1 MHPSKL
7 AVLCL
12 LVASC
17 VWAKSGPPI
26 PKPQVEASQA
36 ITLARDA
43 LLVGRGLKDMDIA
56 APRDY
61 ILVRMEYVESESGTW
76 AWDLEFVHPIHN
88 DHTARYAV
96 GMDGSV
102 VLKRATQ

>member
-1 MHPSKL
+1 MHRFKA

-12 LVASC
+12 LIVSC

-26 PKPQVEASQA
+26 PRPQVEVSQA
-36 ITLARDA
+36 VTLARDA
-43 LLVGRGLKDMDIA
+43 LLVGDGLKDVKFA

-61 ILVRMEYVESESGTW
+61 ILVRVEYKESDAG
-76 AWDLEFVHPIHN
+76 AWMWEVEFVHPIYN
-88 DHTARYAV
+88 DHMAQYAV
-96 GMDGSV
+96 NMDGRV